1 MIRSKEYRR
10 IVKEMAQVESETH
23 DGIDELAFFA
33 LVFWL
38 QQKESADQLLA
49 YLDEAPWDDD
59 VRSYLKDIFS
69 RYSAVL
75 FPAAENLSEEEVKG
89 ILASLPLR
97 RGISF
102 TELPAGVAAL
112 AGKLLQLHQG
122 DRVADLCA
130 GLDDFSL
137 AACRDYPGITCLAV
151 DKDKKAYIGAVLR
164 TVLKEMPI
172 DNRCADV
179 LEPSAIPDGQEADKI
194 FSWVPLRQRY
204 RDLADQIRK
213 YPALSELFFGE
224 KRSIST
230 EWVFAAVAA
239 VRHAP
244 SGRAVVMMPGQG
256 LYNNVDR
263 EVRQEFLRRGWIEGV
278 IALPDRMLLSS
289 AIGFYLLVLSENN
302 DSVRMVDG
310 TSFFEAERRQKML
323 TGADVDRIMDCYE
336 KDTEKSGSLSLTQLA
351 ANDYVLEPQ
360 RYLTKTDARLEDA
373 WTVGEVCTVVRGFV
387 ASGKILDELIS
398 HKATPYRYLMVK
410 DLENG
415 SICPDLPYLK
425 ELPSR
430 GEAACLQE
438 GDILLSKTGPFK
450 TALADDL
457 HDEKVLV
464 TGNVYILRCR
474 TEVIKPAYLMLYL
487 QSQLGQS
494 ELDYW
499 AKGSHIQNISIADLK
514 KVRIPKLAKE
524 KQQKIA
530 GNYRKLAQAIKEAQ
544 ETLMVLQQGMR
555 RLLNNTR

>member
-10 IVKEMAQVESETH
+10 IVNEMVQVETEKH

-33 LVFWL
+33 LVAWL
-38 QQKESADQLLA
+38 QQKKSADSLLA
-49 YLDEAPWDDD
+49 YLDEAPWDDT

-69 RYSAVL
+69 RYSAIL
-75 FPAAENLSEEEVKG
+75 FPAAESLSEAEVNG
-89 ILASLPLR
+89 ILDLLPLR

-102 TELPAGVAAL
+102 TAMPAGVAAL
-112 AGKLLQLHQG
+112 SGKLLQLQKG

-137 AACRDYPGITCLAV
+137 AACRDFPGITCLAV
-151 DKDKKAYIGAVLR
+151 EKDTKAYIGAVLR
-164 TVLKEMPI
+164 TVLRGLPI

-179 LEPSAIPDGQEADKI
+179 LEPSAIPDGQEPNKV

-239 VRHAP
+239 TRHAP

-263 EVRQEFLRRGWIEGV
+263 AVRQEFLRRGWIEGV

-289 AIGFYLLVLSENN
+289 AIGFYLLVLSKNN

-310 TSFFEAERRQKML
+310 TSFFKAERRQKRL
-323 TGADVDRIMDCYE
+323 TGEDVDRIMDCYE

-373 WTVGEVCTVVRGFV
+373 WTVGEVCTVARGFS
-387 ASGKILDELIS
+387 AGGKLLDELIS
-398 HKATPYRYLMVK
+398 PKATPYRYLMVK

-415 SICPDLPYLK
+415 SIRPDLPYLK
-425 ELPSR
+425 ELPQR

-474 TEVIKPAYLMLYL
+474 SDVIEPAYLMLYL

-494 ELDYW
+494 ELEYW

-514 KVRIPKLAKE
+514 KVRIQKLAKE
-524 KQQKIA
+524 KQRKIA
-530 GNYRKLAQAIKEAQ
+530 GKYRKLAQAIKETQ
-544 ETLMVLQQGMR
+544 ETLMVLQQSMHH
-555 RLLNNTR
+555 LLNS